1 VTEKDYQIQRLQT
14 VIDQNSKDKSNILE
28 QMSIQ
33 AKIIKDLEYDKR
45 QLDEMIFQLN
55 SQIKDD
61 RYIRNKLSNQIK
73 ELEEKLG
80 FLDLEF

>member
-1 VTEKDYQIQRLQT
+1 MTEKDYQIQRLQT

-80 FLDLEF
+80 FLDMEF